1 MKNLL
6 VFVSLILT
14 VNACDVFQN
23 KVDTQN
29 SLSESYKE
37 HFYIGAALNTRHYH
51 GTDTIGIP
59 IVEKHFNSISPENDL
74 KWEQI
79 HPKPEVYNFVES
91 DQFVAFGEANNMFI
105 VGHVLVW
112 HSQIPDWVF
121 EDENGNEISRER
133 LLERM
138 EDHITT
144 IVGRY
149 KGRINAWD
157 VVNEA
162 LNEDGTLRRSK
173 WYQIIGP
180 DFIEKAFE
188 YAQAADPEAEL
199 YYNDYNMFIPEK
211 ADGAVQMVKNIQ
223 EKGIKVSGI
232 GMQGHYG
239 LEGPT
244 PQEVEASILK
254 FKELGVVAITELDI
268 DVLPPAFQYVGAD
281 ISMRAELRA
290 ELNPYIEGMP
300 DSIKQAQIDIYT
312 DYFEVFLRHSD
323 KINRVTTWGVTDAD
337 SWKNGWPVSG
347 RTNYP
352 LLFDREGKEKEVVEV
367 LMELA
372 TKKDKQKTN

>member
-6 VFVSLILT
+6 VFLSLLVT
-14 VNACDVFQN
+14 VNACNVFQN

-37 HFYIGAALNTRHYH
+37 HFYIGAALNTRQYN

-74 KWEQI
+74 KWERI

-149 KGRINAWD
+149 KGRINGWD

-173 WYQIIGP
+173 WYKIIGP

-223 EKGIKVSGI
+223 EKGIKISGI

-239 LEGPT
+239 LEGPS
-244 PQEVEASILK
+244 PKEVEASILK

-268 DVLPPAFQYVGAD
+268 DVLPPAFQYMGAD
-281 ISMRAELRA
+281 ISMRAELNA
-290 ELNPYIEGMP
+290 ELNPYTEGMP

-312 DYFEVFLRHSD
+312 NYFEVFLRHSD
-323 KINRVTTWGVTDAD
+323 KINRVTTWGVTDAN

-352 LLFDREGKEKEVVEV
+352 LLFDREGNEKEVVEV
-367 LMELA
+367 LMELP
-372 TKKDKQKTN
+372 TKKDK